1 MTSSAW
7 KELSIKEKFLAQQLF
22 ESQFLYREKYLDY
35 TSGGIRLPTDLE
47 KSMPTVVS
55 PVPSLNIYQDD
66 AGNIAGSFAAPAS
79 ISTGAST
86 VNWAAL
92 LQWLATYGPSIATA
106 IAALIAAF
114 GSPTPPPPA
123 HIETRS

>member
-1 MTSSAW
+1 MS
-7 KELSIKEKFLAQQLF
+7 
-22 ESQFLYREKYLDY
+22 
-35 TSGGIRLPTDLE
+35 
-47 KSMPTVVS
+47 TVVS

-66 AGNIAGSFAAPAS
+66 AGNIAGSFAVPAS
-79 ISTGAST
+79 ISTGASA

-114 GSPTPPPPA
+114 GSPMPPPPA
-123 HIETRS
+123 HTGTKS

>member
-7 KELSIKEKFLAQQLF
+7 KGLSAEERLSKQQLLCIV
-22 ESQFLYREKYLDY
+22 SYGEK
-35 TSGGIRLPTDLE
+35 TVS
-47 KSMPTVVS
+47 TVVS

-66 AGNIAGSFAAPAS
+66 AGNIAGSFAVPAS
-79 ISTGAST
+79 VPTGAST